1 MGMEPVAHTYI
12 GMAITST
19 VTIDSKGLL
28 PMTANAGPSS
38 DHVAA
43 MLSRPVCGVATKK
56 EVDAARDAPLRRM
69 EMAAGSTPQE
79 HNGKGM
85 PTAADF
91 TTNRQPVPAKW
102 RANLIIRL

>member
-1 MGMEPVAHTYI
+1 MRSDLPTAIPPSTAVTSAAI
-12 GMAITST
+12 GR
-19 VTIDSKGLL
+19 
-28 PMTANAGPSS
+28 MTANAGPSS

-79 HNGKGM
+79 HKGKGM

-91 TTNRQPVPAKW
+91 TTERQSVPAKW
-102 RANLIIRL
+102 RANVF